1 MHEIKYKDNIIKYS
15 IIKKSNI
22 KNISIKVKYPG
33 IVTVTSPS
41 GISNSYINDLLKSKI
56 SWISDKLH
64 EFDEI
69 NFNTKK
75 LELIDGDNIYY
86 LGNLYT
92 LRINDDK
99 FLSKNSIYLKEREFI
114 VDISSHIS
122 ISNRRNTIYELLK
135 EWFITS
141 GNEKIKE
148 RLNIYSKIL
157 NIYPENIKV
166 KEQKTTW
173 GNCSSLG
180 NIYINWRIFLAPI
193 DIIDYILVHE
203 LCHLKHMNHSKE
215 FWNLVESVIP
225 DYKNKREYLKNNS
238 NKLKI

>member
-1 MHEIKYKDNIIKYS
+1 MHEIKYKNNSIKYS

-22 KNISIKVKYPG
+22 KNIYIKVKYPG

-41 GISNSYINDLLKSKI
+41 DISNFYINDLLKSKI
-56 SWISDKLH
+56 HWILNKLH
-64 EFDEI
+64 ELDEI
-69 NFNTKK
+69 NFSTKK

-86 LGNLYT
+86 LGSPYT
-92 LRINDDK
+92 LRINNNK
-99 FLSKNSIYLKEREFI
+99 FLSKNSIYLKENEFI
-114 VDISSHIS
+114 VDISSHIG
-122 ISNRRNTIYELLK
+122 ISNRRNVIYELLK

-141 GNEKIKE
+141 GNKKIKE

-173 GNCSSLG
+173 GTCSSLG

-193 DIIDYILVHE
+193 DIIDYVLVHE

-225 DYKNKREYLKNNS
+225 NYKNKRKYLRDNS